1 MMMSN
6 LFIINS
12 WRKAV
17 FLSALSFIMI
27 IPIISVVENW
37 YKKDRVIMVPGH
49 IHGKYTGQETNGNYR
64 EDTFTFIVRPIDKQ
78 YNDYSVVVD
87 YATFVKHK
95 IGDVVEYNVSVFAIA
110 NNSNYNT
117 LFRMPLVLLMFFTV
131 TICSFIILSPIL
143 FYQKKLSIQK
153 ENQRIDN

>member
-1 MMMSN
+1 MMISN
-6 LFIINS
+6 LFVINS

-27 IPIISVVENW
+27 IPIISVVGSW
-37 YKKDRVIMVPGH
+37 HKKDRTIMVPGH

-87 YATFVKHK
+87 YATFVKHN
-95 IGDVVEYNVSVFAIA
+95 IGDVVEYKVSIFAIA
-110 NNSNYNT
+110 NNSNYNE
-117 LFRMPLVLLMFFTV
+117 LFSIPLVLLMFFTI
-131 TICSFIILSPIL
+131 TISTFIILSPIL
-143 FYQKKLSIQK
+143 YKIKSRKPTHL
-153 ENQRIDN
+153 